1 MPDPLTAL
9 LIAVFGSTILVV
21 LFWPGS
27 GLVSRWRRGVDM
39 TERVFREDALK
50 FICKCEAMDEPPTL
64 QSVAGSL
71 NISSDEAADILR
83 CLEGKKLVRTDGQRF
98 RLTEEGRQYALNIIR
113 AHRLWERYLADETGF
128 AQEEWHTL
136 AERAEHRMSPDEV
149 EALADR
155 LGRPTHDPHGD
166 PIPTP
171 TRGNVFH
178 GGRPLNTIP
187 PGTPVRIVHL
197 EDEPEAVYA
206 QLVAVGLQPGMTG
219 LLTESTEERV
229 RFWTEGNE
237 HLLAPII
244 AGNVAVLPIPEEQK
258 VEPAADEEG
267 LDDLDLGESAE
278 VIRLSHKIRGAER
291 RRLMDL
297 GILPGTSIRAELK
310 SPTGDLTAYR
320 VRGAIIALREE
331 QAGRVHVRRG
341 DGGESDE

>member
-1 MPDPLTAL
+1 
-9 LIAVFGSTILVV
+9 
-21 LFWPGS
+21 
-27 GLVSRWRRGVDM
+27 
-39 TERVFREDALK
+39 
-50 FICKCEAMDEPPTL
+50 
-64 QSVAGSL
+64 
-71 NISSDEAADILR
+71 
-83 CLEGKKLVRTDGQRF
+83 
-98 RLTEEGRQYALNIIR
+98 
-113 AHRLWERYLADETGF
+113 
-128 AQEEWHTL
+128 
-136 AERAEHRMSPDEV
+136 
-149 EALADR
+149 
-155 LGRPTHDPHGD
+155 
-166 PIPTP
+166 
-171 TRGNVFH
+171 
-178 GGRPLNTIP
+178 
-187 PGTPVRIVHL
+187 
-197 EDEPEAVYA
+197 
-206 QLVAVGLQPGMTG
+206 MTG